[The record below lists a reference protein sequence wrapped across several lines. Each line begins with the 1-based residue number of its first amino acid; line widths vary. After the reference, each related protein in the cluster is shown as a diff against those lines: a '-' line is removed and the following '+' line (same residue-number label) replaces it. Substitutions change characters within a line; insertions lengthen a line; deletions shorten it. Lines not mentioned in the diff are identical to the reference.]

1 MSSDKGEV
9 GLDWP
14 RTGASQEGES
24 SERASNT
31 GSNPVPRTTYPR
43 RSNQLHVRFC
53 KIHWNVL
60 DRPFRQHEPV
70 NRAR

>member
-24 SERASNT
+24 SEQASNT
-31 GSNPVPRTTYPR
+31 GSNPVPRTTYPG
-43 RSNQLHVRFC
+43 RSNRMRMYALVGSIRMY
-53 KIHWNVL
+53 
-60 DRPFRQHEPV
+60 
-70 NRAR
+70 